1 MRKNIWLV
9 CLLLIAVMPSAQA
22 EPTKDDILLVQAR
35 GSTQNRTIH
44 QENASVTRANAWTVG
59 VAAGQLDGTFV
70 RFAAELASV
79 LNDGDN
85 LRVIP
90 MITYGAV
97 GNINDL
103 LFLKGTDIAIT
114 DADVFEEFKKNPKFR
129 NIDRRIHYI
138 SELYNAE
145 FHVLARKEITS
156 LRDLQGKKV
165 GFDTKGSAANLT
177 GEIVFKRL
185 GIKVEPVYINHSVVL
200 EKMKTGEVAAL
211 VQPVGKPNVL
221 FTSLRRKDGFHF
233 LSVPYEEKLADY
245 YLPMTLTANEYPEL
259 IDPGKE
265 IETIGVP
272 VVLAVYNWPKSS
284 DRYRRVKRFI
294 EYYFSRFETLKKS
307 PYHPKWREI
316 NLRAKVPGWTR
327 YSTAEE
333 LLGRMAE
340 ASESEASNVTTS
352 VEKQIPD
359 QRLFREFLK
368 WKKARKQQ

>member
-1 MRKNIWLV
+1 
-9 CLLLIAVMPSAQA
+9 
-22 EPTKDDILLVQAR
+22 
-35 GSTQNRTIH
+35 
-44 QENASVTRANAWTVG
+44 VG